1 MIGTIRTGS
10 TVIVTAETVMEIVI
24 GIVIAATTGTTA
36 IGEIETIAAMIEI
49 EIEIETATATMTA
62 IEIMTSIVTGEATG
76 IMADTATTVDI
87 TTVTGQS
94 RARVINTV

>member
-36 IGEIETIAAMIEI
+36 IGEIVTIAAMIEI
-49 EIEIETATATMTA
+49 EIATMTA
-62 IEIMTSIVTGEATG
+62 IEIMTSIVTGEAMG
-76 IMADTATTVDI
+76 ITADTATTVDI

>member
-10 TVIVTAETVMEIVI
+10 TVIATAAPRTVIVMEI
-24 GIVIAATTGTTA
+24 GIVIGATTGTTA
-36 IGEIETIAAMIEI
+36 IGEIETIAAM
-49 EIEIETATATMTA
+49 IEIETATATMTA
-62 IEIMTSIVTGEATG
+62 IEIMTSIVTGEAMG